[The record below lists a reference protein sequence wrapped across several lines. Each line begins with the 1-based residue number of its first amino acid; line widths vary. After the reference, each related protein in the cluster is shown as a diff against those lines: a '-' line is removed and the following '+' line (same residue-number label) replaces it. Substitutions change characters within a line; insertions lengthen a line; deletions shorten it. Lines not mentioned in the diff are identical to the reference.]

1 MSKKD
6 QRLSWEIR
14 NDFRGFIDIFPFE
27 KPDEIIMS
35 ISLSEAIQAAKKKNL
50 GIVVDRPSI
59 SFKLRTEMKKSDRT
73 VLTLTSTEALA
84 FAVWVKSHLASCEYA
99 KEHGNKN
106 VDFHFETS
114 SVSGIGQN
122 TYVTCS
128 CGIKEEITD
137 AGSW

>member
-6 QRLSWEIR
+6 QRLSWKIR
-14 NDFRGFIDIFPFE
+14 NDFSGIIDIFLNE

-35 ISLSEAIQAAKKKNL
+35 ISLSEAMHSAKKKNP
-50 GIVVDRPSI
+50 GIVVDRPPI
-59 SFKLRTEMKKSDRT
+59 SFNNRNRMEQSDKT
-73 VLTLTSTEALA
+73 VLTLTCAEALA

-114 SVSGIGQN
+114 SESGIGKN
-122 TYVTCS
+122 TYVKCS
-128 CGIKEEITD
+128 CGITEEITD